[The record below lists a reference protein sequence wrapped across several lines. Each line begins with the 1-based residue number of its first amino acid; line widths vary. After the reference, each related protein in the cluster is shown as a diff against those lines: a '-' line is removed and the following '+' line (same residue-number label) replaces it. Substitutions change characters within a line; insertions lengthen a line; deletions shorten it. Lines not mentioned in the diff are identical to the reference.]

1 MKNRRLNQL
10 KTEQCIF
17 KQEDNNLILGIYVDD
32 GIILWKDKREIK
44 RLMDDLR
51 SEFEINDCGKTDIF
65 LGMEMNMEKGRIKL
79 TQKQYAKRILEK
91 FRMDEAK
98 AVNTPIIKGIE
109 EDEDREEIQYPYRE
123 AIGSLLYFTI
133 Q

>member
-1 MKNRRLNQL
+1 MKNRKLNQL

-32 GIILWKDKREIK
+32 GIILWKDKCEIK
-44 RLMDDLR
+44 RLVDDLR
-51 SEFEINDCGKTDIF
+51 SEFEINYCGQSDIF
-65 LGMEMNMEKGRIKL
+65 LGMEMNIEKGKIKL

-91 FRMDEAK
+91 FKMDG

-109 EDEDREEIQYPYRE
+109 KDENRE
-123 AIGSLLYFTI
+123 
-133 Q
+133 